1 MAGGVNRKKVL
12 SQEVRGTSRCSS
24 ELSAAIGWKCYLPVQ
39 SIRIC
44 LRFHPTDQVLANN
57 AKNAKNN
64 NNDNNNRKVHLD
76 VLIPRSWTVT

>member
-1 MAGGVNRKKVL
+1 MAGGVNRNKVL

-44 LRFHPTDQVLANN
+44 LCFHPTDQVLANN

-64 NNDNNNRKVHLD
+64 RKVHLD